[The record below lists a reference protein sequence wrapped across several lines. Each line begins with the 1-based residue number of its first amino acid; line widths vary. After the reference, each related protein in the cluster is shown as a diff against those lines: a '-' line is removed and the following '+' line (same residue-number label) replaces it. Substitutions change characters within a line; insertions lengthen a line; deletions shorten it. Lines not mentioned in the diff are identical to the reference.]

1 MAVCILALLFQ
12 TACSAKRITESF
24 WSPSLRSRSPAVGPS
39 RPCKFTV
46 RLRAADTKS
55 ERSRLRGAPCLRA
68 VAVPAHR
75 GAAGSMCGHGG
86 FPGPSLRGRAGR
98 PLQLLEQ
105 RNPRT
110 ASPQGKR
117 TDSAPGLRRHVFNP
131 MGRAELG
138 RGAVRRNGKQ
148 RNAAAPSPLPADART
163 ERPERSH
170 GARRGDGPRLCPR
183 PERPVGGGR

>member
-24 WSPSLRSRSPAVGPS
+24 RSPSLRSRSPALGPS

-46 RLRAADTKS
+46 RLDATDTKS
-55 ERSRLRGAPCLRA
+55 ERSRLRGAPSLRA

-117 TDSAPGLRRHVFNP
+117 TDSAPGLRRRFFNP

-138 RGAVRRNGKQ
+138 EGGSGPAERKAAERRGAV
-148 RNAAAPSPLPADART
+148 
-163 ERPERSH
+163 
-170 GARRGDGPRLCPR
+170 
-183 PERPVGGGR
+183 PVAGGRADRKPRAQPWCAARGRSAPLSAP